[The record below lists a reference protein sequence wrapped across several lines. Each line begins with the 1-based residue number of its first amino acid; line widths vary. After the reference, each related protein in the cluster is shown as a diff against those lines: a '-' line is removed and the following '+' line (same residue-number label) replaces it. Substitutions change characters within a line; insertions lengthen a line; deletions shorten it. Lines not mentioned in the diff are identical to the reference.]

1 MPQTFRALV
10 VSEQNDGSF
19 RRDITK
25 RSTTDLP
32 DGEVLIRVHYSSL
45 NYKDALSA
53 TGNRGVTRAYPHT
66 PGIDAAGVVEQSASE
81 RFQPGDEV
89 IVTGYDLGM
98 NTAGGFGEYIR
109 VPADWPVA
117 LPSGMTLRES
127 MAWGTAGFTAA
138 LCIDALQQHGV
149 TPDSGELLVSG
160 ATGGVGSTAVGILG
174 KLGHHIVAVTGK
186 PAAHDWLRD
195 LGATD
200 FLSREEA
207 VDDSQR
213 PLLRGRWAGA
223 VDTVGGDILATA
235 LRSMAYGGTVA
246 CCGLV
251 ASPELPTTVY
261 PFILRAVKL
270 IGIDSAQ
277 AEHDVRER
285 LWQHLASD
293 WKFDALDSLV
303 TAVPL
308 EEIDAKIDKILAGQQ
323 RGRIVV
329 KLAQE

>member
-10 VSEQNDGSF
+10 VSKQDDGSF
-19 RRDITK
+19 SREIATRPLA
-25 RSTTDLP
+25 DLP
-32 DGEVLIRVHYSSL
+32 NGDVLIRVHYSSL

-53 TGNRGVTRAYPHT
+53 SGNRGVTKSYPHT
-66 PGIDAAGVVEQSASE
+66 PGIDATGVVEESTSE
-81 RFQPGDEV
+81 RFRPGDEV
-89 IVTGYDLGM
+89 IVTGYNLGM
-98 NTAGGFGEYIR
+98 NTPGGFGEYVR
-109 VPADWPVA
+109 VPAAWPVA
-117 LPSGMTLRES
+117 LPDGMTLRKS
-127 MAWGTAGFTAA
+127 MTWGTAGFTAA
-138 LCIDALQQHGV
+138 LCVDALQQHGV
-149 TPDSGELLVSG
+149 TPDNGEVLVSG

-174 KLGHHIVAVTGK
+174 KLGYRVVAVTGK
-186 PAAHDWLRD
+186 PEAHNWLRG

-207 VDDSQR
+207 VDGSSR
-213 PLLRGRWAGA
+213 PLLRGRWAGT

-235 LRSMAYGGTVA
+235 LRSTAYGGTVT

-270 IGIDSAQ
+270 IGVDSAQ
-277 AEHDVRER
+277 AGHDVRER

-303 TAVPL
+303 NEVPL
-308 EEIDAKIDKILAGQQ
+308 EEVDAEIDKILVGQQ
-323 RGRIVV
+323 RGRVVV
-329 KLAQE
+329 KLIHE

>member
-1 MPQTFRALV
+1 MPQDFRALV
-10 VSEQNDGSF
+10 IHEAEDGTF
-19 RRDITK
+19 ARDVTTRRID
-25 RSTTDLP
+25 DLP
-32 DGEVLIRVHYSSL
+32 AGDVLIRVHYSSL

-66 PGIDAAGVVEQSASE
+66 PGIDAAGVIEESTSA
-81 RFQPGDEV
+81 RFQPGEEV

-117 LPSGMTLRES
+117 LPNGLTLRES

-138 LCIDALQQHGV
+138 LCIDALQRHGV
-149 TPDSGELLVSG
+149 EPAQGEILVSG
-160 ATGGVGSTAVGILG
+160 ATGGVGSTAVGILS
-174 KLGHHIVAVTGK
+174 KLGHAVVAVTGK
-186 PAAHDWLRD
+186 PNAHGWLRD

-207 VDDSQR
+207 IGESSR
-213 PLLRGRWAGA
+213 PLLKERWAGA

-235 LRSMAYGGTVA
+235 LRSTAYGGTVA

-261 PFILRAVKL
+261 PFILRAVNL
-270 IGIDSAQ
+270 IGIDSAR
-277 AEHDVRER
+277 AGRNVRER
-285 LWQHLASD
+285 LWAKLAGE

-303 TAVPL
+303 MEVGL
-308 EEIDAKIDKILAGQQ
+308 EEVNAEIGKILAGQQ
-323 RGRIVV
+323 RGRVVV